1 MQSFSWQSSGPS
13 PTASTH
19 PDGSPEACEPLTR
32 RSSSTKKTLTYK
44 VLPRCEPPFSAVPP
58 HFPAPASP
66 CSRPAALRR
75 LPNRDCSCASQVL
88 RRPTPAQS
96 PPTLRFGRPEN
107 ARSNSGL
114 PTALYPEAPLGGGVM
129 PSATQ
134 WASVPSWVPQI
145 ATGTLLIRVC
155 VTMQAGSWLARRA
168 ENVPIRPAGSDP
180 SCFNPFQNS
189 R

>member
-1 MQSFSWQSSGPS
+1 MS
-13 PTASTH
+13 P
-19 PDGSPEACEPLTR
+19 DEPEAPMTR
-32 RSSSTKKTLTYK
+32 HSL
-44 VLPRCEPPFSAVPP
+44 LCPP

-114 PTALYPEAPLGGGVM
+114 PTALYPEAPPGGGCHAQCDPVDLSSFLGA
-129 PSATQ
+129 PNGYWNSADQ
-134 WASVPSWVPQI
+134 
-145 ATGTLLIRVC
+145 RVC

-168 ENVPIRPAGSDP
+168 ENVPIRLAGSDP